1 MPLTSWPR
9 PCTVCLK
16 PLRMYGKK
24 TCGASACIRE
34 WRQGTA
40 NINFMRMQYAEMTIA
55 ERFNYDTRQH
65 DEPTQPDL
73 QLTQA
78 EIDSENAEIDRTIR
92 ERSKNTSDMPASL
105 RDLLSPENAP
115 IKKEET
121 E

>member
-1 MPLTSWPR
+1 
-9 PCTVCLK
+9 
-16 PLRMYGKK
+16 
-24 TCGASACIRE
+24 
-34 WRQGTA
+34 
-40 NINFMRMQYAEMTIA
+40 MRMQYAEMTIA